1 VSGDS
6 WFVTKYF
13 SGVPKLLVF
22 QNAARHIAQWLRAK
36 LGKTPELGWG
46 FHAVD
51 GR

>member
-1 VSGDS
+1 LVRDQV
-6 WFVTKYF
+6 FFQAIKA
-13 SGVPKLLVF
+13 GVPKLLVF
-22 QNAARHIAQWLRAK
+22 QNPARHIAQWLRAK